1 MNNNG
6 VYEHFRILDS
16 NSEEVRELE
25 DRWTSGDV
33 CYADEV
39 RHKYSGFTDTKVYAI
54 LDGDGAP
61 EEYIEVDWLSNIEE
75 ACDEYLRVKHGRKA
89 ETTVPKR
96 RYSNFIME
104 AVRQNTGLDEDDTS
118 MDDEIMEMDGEEVVR
133 RYLEWEGI
141 IGYASDIIEVVSQA
155 VFGN

>member
-16 NSEEVRELE
+16 NSEEVKELE
-25 DRWTSGDV
+25 DNWNGGAMR
-33 CYADEV
+33 YRDEAK
-39 RHKYSGFTDTKVYAI
+39 HYSGYTDTKVYAI
-54 LDGDGAP
+54 LDDDGAP

-75 ACDEYLRVKHGRKA
+75 ACDEYLRVKHGRNS
-89 ETTVPKR
+89 ENTVPKR

-104 AVRQNTGLDEDDTS
+104 AVRQNMGLDEDDTS

>member
-25 DRWTSGDV
+25 DRWNGGAMR
-33 CYADEV
+33 YRDEAK
-39 RHKYSGFTDTKVYAI
+39 HYSGYTDTKVYAI
-54 LDGDGAP
+54 LDDDGAP

-75 ACDEYLRVKHGRKA
+75 ACDEYLRVKHGRNA
-89 ETTVPKR
+89 ETAVPKR

-104 AVRQNTGLDEDDTS
+104 AVRQNMGLDEDDTS
-118 MDDEIMEMDGEEVVR
+118 MDDEIMEMDGEEIVTR
-133 RYLEWEGI
+133 WLEWNGI